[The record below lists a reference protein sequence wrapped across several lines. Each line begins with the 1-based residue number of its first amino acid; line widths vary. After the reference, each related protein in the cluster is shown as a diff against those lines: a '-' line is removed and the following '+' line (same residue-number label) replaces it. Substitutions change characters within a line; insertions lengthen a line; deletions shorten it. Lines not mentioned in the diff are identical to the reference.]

1 MFADIAKIKIKG
13 GEGGA
18 GAVAFHREKYVAAG
32 GPDGGDGGKGGSIVL
47 QGDKQYW
54 TLIHLKYQRHQF
66 AEDGEHGSGA
76 RSSGKDARDIVIPV
90 PLGTV
95 AKRVFENEDGT
106 ATTETVG
113 EVTAD
118 GERLV
123 LLKGGRGG
131 PVSYTHLTLPTT

>member
-1 MFADIAKIKIKG
+1 MFVDIAKIKIKG
-13 GEGGA
+13 GDGGA

-76 RSSGKDARDIVIPV
+76 RSLRTSDTSASIPHR
-90 PLGTV
+90 TV
-95 AKRVFENEDGT
+95 RAEKAVAATEKKAKI
-106 ATTETVG
+106 
-113 EVTAD
+113 
-118 GERLV
+118 
-123 LLKGGRGG
+123 
-131 PVSYTHLTLPTT
+131 